1 MISSREGEKS
11 EEDEEVYVGVVRLLR
26 EEGVSERASERVR
39 GLETPRRGNFS
50 IWLLFF
56 LSLGKTLDSSPSA
69 VNFPSLSLP
78 PSLPQPQLV
87 VRATDWLHWSK
98 LKW

>member
-1 MISSREGEKS
+1 MISSREGEKRR
-11 EEDEEVYVGVVRLLR
+11 EEDEEVYVGVRLLR

-56 LSLGKTLDSSPSA
+56 LSLGKLWTHL
-69 VNFPSLSLP
+69 L
-78 PSLPQPQLV
+78 Q
-87 VRATDWLHWSK
+87 R
-98 LKW
+98 

>member
-1 MISSREGEKS
+1 M
-11 EEDEEVYVGVVRLLR
+11 RLLR
-26 EEGVSERASERVR
+26 EEGVSERVR

-69 VNFPSLSLP
+69 VNFPLPLSS
-78 PSLPQPQLV
+78 SLPQPQLVV